1 MAKKHFLISNSLS
14 DKIPGLCT
22 LTWCLEAL
30 IVKSLVGMIR
40 MLSPEHAGSFSGAVF
55 RRLKPFFTFSAI
67 IRENLTIAFPHKE
80 EHEIERLTSN
90 ICTNLGRSAADLAQ
104 AKRLWQERDHR
115 MEIVCQDDISPERYR
130 KRPLVLV
137 TAHIG
142 AWQIASFLFGDYQ
155 ARTTSIYAP
164 DVNPYL
170 RDYMLTVRSA
180 LPCRFISRNGCMR
193 DLINELK
200 QGHNIGMVVDTRR
213 EDGQPVSFF
222 GRTMMANTAAARL
235 ALRHNCDLLPIRAE
249 RLPDMRYRITLCR
262 PVRPVDEAAPKAE
275 QAREMTQQLMSLFEQ
290 WIRENPDQWICY
302 SRRWPAEAY
311 PD

>member
-14 DKIPGLCT
+14 SKIPGLCR

-30 IVKSLVGMIR
+30 IVKSLVGMMR
-40 MLSPEHAGSFSGAVF
+40 ALSPEHAGSFAGAVF
-55 RRLKPFFTFSAI
+55 GSLKPFFTFTAI
-67 IRENLTIAFPHKE
+67 IRENLTVAFPHKDA
-80 EHEIERLTSN
+80 HEIEQLTSN
-90 ICTNLGRSAADLAQ
+90 ICANLGRAAADLAQ
-104 AKRLWQERDHR
+104 AKRLWHERDHR
-115 MEIVCQDDISPERYR
+115 MEIICQDDIDPARYHD
-130 KRPLVLV
+130 RPLVLV

-142 AWQIASFLFGDYQ
+142 AWQIASFLFGHYQ

-170 RDYMLTVRSA
+170 RDYMHTVRSA

-213 EDGQPVSFF
+213 EHGLPVSFF

-249 RLPDMRYRITLCR
+249 RLPGMRYRITLCR
-262 PVRPVDEAAPKAE
+262 AIRPADQDAPRAE